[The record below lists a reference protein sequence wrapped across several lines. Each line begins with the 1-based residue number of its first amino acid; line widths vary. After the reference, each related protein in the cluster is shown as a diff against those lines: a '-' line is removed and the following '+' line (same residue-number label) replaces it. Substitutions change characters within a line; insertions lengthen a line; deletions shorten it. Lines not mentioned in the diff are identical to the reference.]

1 MNKSRFR
8 IMAKKQKQTSQN
20 AGAPQDETPPGP
32 REKRKK
38 NTTPVQKKEKP
49 RPTEK

>member
-1 MNKSRFR
+1 
-8 IMAKKQKQTSQN
+8 MATKQKQTSQDSR
-20 AGAPQDETPPGP
+20 APQDETPPQS

-49 RPTEK
+49 KPAEE

>member
-1 MNKSRFR
+1 
-8 IMAKKQKQTSQN
+8 MAKKQQEISQN
-20 AGAPQDETPPGP
+20 PRAPQDETPPQP

-49 RPTEK
+49 KPSEE